1 MSQLDAFNRAVASL
15 HEAMLDESLWPN
27 TSRLIEDAC
36 GSTGNTLVVGKDFGD
51 EVNIYSARF
60 CRRGKRGLEGEWLY
74 YNVYYALDER
84 LPRLRRLPDSKV
96 VPVADLFTAEE
107 RKTSVVYRDFLLRG
121 GAQKGLNTRMD
132 GPRNSRIVFNL
143 HDPVDATGWGSV
155 QVETLEALLPHIR
168 HFVNV
173 RWELAKADAL
183 NAALVDLCSNRKIGV
198 IHLDQLGR
206 IREMNDYA
214 REILSPADGLSEQ
227 DGFLRAA
234 APSEHARLERLLGQA
249 LSPFGE
255 AGLGGSM
262 TVSRSLAPHSLTLR
276 VSPVSGE
283 HAKLGN
289 GTTVALVLLSE
300 ALD

>member
-1 MSQLDAFNRAVASL
+1 MSQLDAFNRAVTSL

-27 TSRLIEDAC
+27 ASRLIEDAC
-36 GSTGNTLVVGKDFGD
+36 GSTGNTLVVGKGSGD
-51 EVNIYSARF
+51 DGVILSARF

-74 YNVYYALDER
+74 YNVYYPLDER

-96 VPVADLFTAEE
+96 VPVADLYTAEE
-107 RKTSVVYRDFLLRG
+107 RKTSVVFSDFLRRG

-132 GPRNSRIVFNL
+132 GPRDSRIVFNL
-143 HDPVDATGWGSV
+143 HDPVDTTGWGSV

-183 NAALVDLCSNRKIGV
+183 NAALADLCSNRNIGV
-198 IHLDQLGR
+198 IHLDQQGR

-214 REILSPADGLSEQ
+214 HGVLSRADGLSEQ

-234 APSEHARLERLLGQA
+234 APSEHARMQQLLGQV
-249 LSPFGE
+249 LTPVGE
-255 AGLGGSM
+255 AGLGDSM
-262 TVSRSLAPHSLTLR
+262 RVSRSLSPHALTLR
-276 VSPVSGE
+276 VSPVGGE
-283 HAKLGN
+283 QAKLGH

-300 ALD
+300 DRD